1 MDLHL
6 DTHSPTPIR
15 RPGAEPLTNVFEG
28 GDLPRS
34 PALPSIPE
42 LLDSSEITPNAVTRA
57 IEDLKRS
64 GYRPLSPVRRRCR
77 RCPGAARDP
86 ARQGVDGEA
95 TACPGGHNPVKEGE
109 S

>member
-42 LLDSSEITPNAVTRA
+42 LVDSSEITRNAVTRA

-64 GYRPLSPVRRRCR
+64 GYRPLSPRPAALPPLSGSSPGPSAPGGRRRSR
-77 RCPGAARDP
+77 QHAR
-86 ARQGVDGEA
+86 GVI
-95 TACPGGHNPVKEGE
+95 TR
-109 S
+109 